1 MEDNLSVMS
10 LWGFIGNLPID
21 KLSVNITSNLLKE
34 NLVYSFLNNSLI
46 LCFIS

>member
-21 KLSVNITSNLLKE
+21 KLSVNITNAKE
-34 NLVYSFLNNSLI
+34 RQRI
-46 LCFIS
+46 LRKATKG